1 MKLNIIVFENHTLTE
16 SAAVSKQTS
25 KRQAAGMTAMHLSL
39 QCLTCVICCSGAS
52 VVSPETTAQ
61 ILLQGHDNPVS
72 TGHAR
77 RRSEAVASLE
87 PYTDRIANQ
96 YNKPAKVHWLEV
108 GQHVGLHVYPA
119 KHTADDHEV
128 RICSMTPY
136 VGTIVLSR
144 AIVGE
149 DSELL

>member
-1 MKLNIIVFENHTLTE
+1 MAMTVIQSELKFVLENHTLAQ
-16 SAAVSKQTS
+16 SATVSKQTS
-25 KRQAAGMTAMHLSL
+25 KGKAAGMTAMHLSL
-39 QCLTCVICCSGAS
+39 QCHTFVVCCSGAS
-52 VVSPETTAQ
+52 VVSPETAAQ

-119 KHTADDHEV
+119 KHTANDHEV
-128 RICSMTPY
+128 RTCSMIPY
-136 VGTIVLSR
+136 VGTIVLS
-144 AIVGE
+144 
-149 DSELL
+149 